1 MIAPRQAVAWLL
13 GVLVSASTR
22 IASQPNIGR
31 RVNAAVHAGSK
42 NSSDQSL
49 GKDECHV
56 VDLLHRKI
64 FDALLH
70 LRDVHTHALEDACVR
85 YSNRSGGENQRQ
97 AEPDQ
102 DSCHNSDSVMCPHSK
117 PPVAIAMDGRPVA
130 SETSLLAL
138 LAPRVG
144 WRLTPNLFQG
154 GFAGSSK
161 WFHRA
166 D

>member
-1 MIAPRQAVAWLL
+1 MQEA
-13 GVLVSASTR
+13 
-22 IASQPNIGR
+22 
-31 RVNAAVHAGSK
+31 HAGSK

-56 VDLLHRKI
+56 VELLHRKI
-64 FDALLH
+64 FDTLLH

-166 D
+166 DTRTPYSPLALVKPTCA